1 MYIKTT
7 KRNAV
12 YNYEKFENHVKLL
25 VIAKCMYY
33 VYMWYVQYEIIHKG
47 TEKKKSVVK
56 STI

>member
-25 VIAKCMYY
+25 VIAKCIY
-33 VYMWYVQYEIIHKG
+33 VYVYTCIMYSMKSYTKVQKR
-47 TEKKKSVVK
+47 KKV
-56 STI
+56 